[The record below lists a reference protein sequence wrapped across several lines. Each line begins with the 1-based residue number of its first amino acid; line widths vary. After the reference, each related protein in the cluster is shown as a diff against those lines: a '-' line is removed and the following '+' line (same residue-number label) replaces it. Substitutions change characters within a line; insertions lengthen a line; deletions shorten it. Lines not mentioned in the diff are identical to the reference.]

1 MTGRHRVLLTRQR
14 PTAFTSLVLLVAGS
28 VVVLLGGIVAV
39 TLAGQLSGSRDA
51 SARERMAYFADWNTA
66 NRGYTIKDVDDSGA
80 AALLD
85 RLIWAFGDVS
95 EEGECHVPT
104 DTDQPWQLFQ
114 RRYQAEESVDGQADT
129 YEQPL
134 AGSLN
139 QLRKLQEKHPH
150 LRASISLGGWNWSTH
165 FSEAVRTE
173 ESRERF
179 VASCIDL
186 WLRGDLPR
194 LEGEPQGGEGV
205 AAGLFDGVDLD
216 WEWPGGNGHP
226 DNVEHPDDK
235 RNFTLVVRE
244 FRRQLDALEVE
255 TGREYTLSASLSHD
269 PTIMRDSYEPEIFAY
284 LDFATV
290 QGYDFTGSWKETT
303 GHHAQLYAPS
313 DDPDQPSVD
322 RAVRQYLEYGLPAD
336 KLVLGIPG
344 YGRGWSGVP
353 PGPDADGWSVRAEEG
368 ADGDYG
374 EATDAYET
382 LEQLTGERFFDRAT
396 GTQWVYDGDEWWSY
410 DTPEVVRL
418 KGEYAIDRGL
428 RGLVLWN
435 LDMDPEGELVAAMA
449 EALR

>member
-1 MTGRHRVLLTRQR
+1 
-14 PTAFTSLVLLVAGS
+14 VLLVAAGVVALCGG
-28 VVVLLGGIVAV
+28 VVVLLGPRLGNWWTRPTA
-39 TLAGQLSGSRDA
+39 
-51 SARERMAYFADWNTA
+51 ERIAYFADWNTA
-66 NRGYTIKDVDDSGA
+66 NRGYTIKDVDESGA

-95 EEGECHVPT
+95 EDGLCHIPAEA
-104 DTDQPWQLFQ
+104 DQPWQIFQ
-114 RRYQAEESVDGQADT
+114 RRYEAAESVDGQADT

-139 QLRKLQEKHPH
+139 QLRKLQQKYPD
-150 LRASISLGGWNWSTH
+150 LRASISLGGWNWSTY
-165 FSEAVRTE
+165 FSEAVRTQ

-186 WLRGDLPR
+186 WLRGNLPR

-205 AAGLFDGVDLD
+205 AAGIFDGIDLD

-235 RNFTLVVRE
+235 RNFTLVVQE
-244 FRRQLDALEVE
+244 FRAQLDALERE

-269 PTIMRDSYEPEIFAY
+269 PKIMRDSYEPEVFDY

-290 QGYDFTGSWKETT
+290 QGYDFTGSWRDIT
-303 GHHAQLYAPS
+303 GHHAQLYAP
-313 DDPDQPSVD
+313 DQDPDQPSVD
-322 RAVRQYLEYGLPAD
+322 RAVRQYLDYGLPAE

-344 YGRGWSGVP
+344 YGRGWRGVP
-353 PGPDADGWSVRAEEG
+353 PGPNGDGWLVEAEQPAEG
-368 ADGDYG
+368 GYG
-374 EATDAYET
+374 EATHAYET
-382 LEQLTGERFFDRAT
+382 LEQHPGERFFDRET
-396 GTQWVYDGDEWWSY
+396 GAAWIYDGDEWWSY
-410 DTPEVVRL
+410 DTPEVVRR
-418 KGEYAIDRGL
+418 KGAYAVRHGL

-449 EALR
+449 ESLR